1 MKEKREE
8 NQMFQGSMVAI
19 VTPFK
24 DGAVDAEA
32 LGKMVEDHVKAGT
45 DGIIPCGTTGES
57 ATLSHK
63 EHEQVIKIVLES
75 AAGKMKVLAGT
86 GSNNTEEAIF
96 LTRFAK
102 EAGAD
107 GALLISPYYN
117 KPMPEGVYQHYA
129 AIAKAVDIPMVMY
142 NVPGRTSLNMLPET
156 VARCAEIPNIVGIKE
171 ATASL
176 TQVSK
181 IIELCGP
188 DFAVISGDDFT
199 VLPLLAVGG
208 VGVISVTAN
217 IVPADMKGMIQAFQ
231 NGDLETARK
240 LHYKMWPINEA
251 MFMETN
257 PVPVK
262 AALAL
267 QGRIGWEVRLP
278 LTPISSANREKLS
291 AVMETYGLL

>member
-1 MKEKREE
+1 
-8 NQMFQGSMVAI
+8 MVAI

-24 DGAVDAEA
+24 DGAVDEEA
-32 LGKMVEDHVKAGT
+32 LGKLVEYHAAEGT
-45 DGIIPCGTTGES
+45 DGIVPCGTTGES

-63 EHEQVIKIVLES
+63 EHEQVIKVVLEA

-86 GSNNTEEAIF
+86 GSNNTEEAIK

-102 EAGAD
+102 QAGAD
-107 GALLISPYYN
+107 GALLITPYYN
-117 KPMPEGVYQHYA
+117 KPMPEGLFRHFE
-129 AIAKAVDIPMVMY
+129 AIASAVDIPLVLY

-156 VARCAEIPNIVGIKE
+156 VARCAEIPNVVGIKE

-181 IIELCGP
+181 VIDLCGP
-188 DFAVISGDDFT
+188 DFAVLSGDDFT

-217 IVPADMKGMIQAFQ
+217 IVPGDMKGMIQAFQ
-231 NGDLETARK
+231 KGDLETARK
-240 LHYKMWPINEA
+240 LHFKMWPINEA

-257 PVPVK
+257 PIPVK
-262 AALAL
+262 AAVAL
-267 QGRIGWEVRLP
+267 QGKIGEEIRLP
-278 LTPISSANREKLS
+278 LSPISDANRQKLKKIM
-291 AVMETYGLL
+291 AAYGLL

>member
-1 MKEKREE
+1 M
-8 NQMFQGSMVAI
+8 AI

-24 DGAVDAEA
+24 DGVVDGDA
-32 LGKMVEDHVKAGT
+32 LGKLVEYHAAEGT

-63 EHEQVIKIVLES
+63 EHEQVIKIVLEA

-86 GSNNTEEAIF
+86 GSNNTEEAIK
-96 LTRFAK
+96 LTKFAK
-102 EAGAD
+102 KAGAD

-117 KPMPEGVYQHYA
+117 KPMPEGLYRHFE
-129 AIAKAVDIPMVMY
+129 AIARAVDIPQILY

-156 VARCAEIPNIVGIKE
+156 VARCAEIPNVVGIKE

-188 DFAVISGDDFT
+188 DFAVLSGDDFT

-217 IVPADMKGMIQAFQ
+217 IVPGDMKGMIQAFQ
-231 NGDLETARK
+231 KGDLETARK
-240 LHYKMWPINEA
+240 LHFKMWPINEA

-257 PVPVK
+257 PIPVK
-262 AALAL
+262 TAVAL
-267 QGRIGWEVRLP
+267 QGKISEEIRLP
-278 LTPISSANREKLS
+278 LSPLSDANRKKLKKI
-291 AVMETYGLL
+291 MEAYGLL

>member
-1 MKEKREE
+1 
-8 NQMFQGSMVAI
+8 MFQGSMVAI

>member
-1 MKEKREE
+1 
-8 NQMFQGSMVAI
+8 MFQGSMVAI

-24 DGAVDAEA
+24 NGAVDADA
-32 LGKMVEDHVKAGT
+32 LGKLVEEHVRQGT

-63 EHEQVIKIVLES
+63 EHEQVIKVVLEA
-75 AAGKMKVLAGT
+75 AAGKMKILAGT
-86 GSNNTEEAIF
+86 GSNNTEEAIH

-129 AIAKAVDIPMVMY
+129 AIARAVDLPLVMY

-217 IVPADMKGMIQAFQ
+217 IVPGDMKGMIQAFR
-231 NGDLETARK
+231 NGDMETARK

-257 PVPVK
+257 PLPVK

-267 QGRIGWEVRLP
+267 QGRIGWDVRLP
-278 LTPISSANREKLS
+278 LTPVSNASREKLKKI
-291 AVMETYGLL
+291 METYGLL